1 MRISNLFEDHQVR
14 EAVENAQLRAYE
26 RLSSLTPR
34 QRDVAVLISEG
45 LPNKIIA
52 HRLGLSTRTV
62 ENHRVEILQKTEV
75 KSIAGLVRLV
85 LLAG

>member
-1 MRISNLFEDHQVR
+1 MRLSNLFEDNEVR

-26 RLSSLTPR
+26 KLSSLTPR
-34 QRDVAVLISEG
+34 QRDVAVLMSEG
-45 LPNKIIA
+45 YPNKVIA
-52 HRLGLSTRTV
+52 YRLGLSTRTV

-75 KSIAGLVRLV
+75 KSLANLVRLV